1 MRLVFSL
8 AVVCSLMAA
17 VPLPAQARGRP
28 ADTVPSAQRP
38 PPGMCRIW
46 LVNVPAGKQAAPTD
60 CATAVRNRPA
70 NGFVVFGDSA
80 AKAIP
85 PVGRPVQQRPP
96 APPPTK
102 TKVVVPPPTGKPPK
116 PPPKSH

>member
-8 AVVCSLMAA
+8 AVAWSLMAA
-17 VPLPAQARGRP
+17 VPLAAQARGRP

-46 LVNVPAGKQAAPTD
+46 LVNVPANKQAAPTD

-80 AKAIP
+80 AKSNPSA
-85 PVGRPVQQRPP
+85 VRPAQLRPP

-102 TKVVVPPPTGKPPK
+102 TKVVVPPPAKPPK
-116 PPPKSH
+116 PPPHSR